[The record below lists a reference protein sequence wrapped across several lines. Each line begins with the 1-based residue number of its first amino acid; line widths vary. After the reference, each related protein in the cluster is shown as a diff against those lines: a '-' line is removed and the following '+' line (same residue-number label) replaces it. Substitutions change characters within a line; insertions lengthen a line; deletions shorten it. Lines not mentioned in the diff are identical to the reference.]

1 MEATA
6 LDPRHAD
13 VRLEFGMAEAEFA
26 QHAQWRASA
35 AVFRAIDA
43 TMREAAAHPEVF
55 LPTATLKRADAVEY
69 AERAAAA
76 DLAVRL
82 NLAEATV
89 RGYAVIGS
97 NLRERLPQLWAWFVD
112 GEVSTQNARE
122 AAALVADLP
131 AVSWQAFDEA
141 VVAPARRLAPA
152 RFRVRARVLRERIHA
167 QSLDERHALAMDSR
181 GVWSEIDRDGMGWLN
196 ARLSAEKV
204 ALAQA
209 RIDAIAF
216 DKLKAAHETRTMQ
229 QMRADVL
236 ADLLVGEV
244 GTSISVSVALMIPA
258 LTLLGASNESA
269 VLEGVGPIDL
279 ETARKLCATAP
290 SFTRVLTDPVSS
302 VILDMDR
309 KQYRP
314 TAALK
319 RWLALRD
326 VTCTFAGCGRRAS
339 TCDIDHTTAWED
351 GGVTSAANLAH
362 LCRKHHSNK
371 HKTKWTVTQ
380 PPGSP
385 PIWTSPTG
393 YSREADPPPF

>member
-6 LDPRHAD
+6 LDPRNAE

-26 QHAQWRASA
+26 QRAQWRASA
-35 AVFRAIDA
+35 AVFRAIDS
-43 TMREAAAHPEVF
+43 TMREAVTHPEVF
-55 LPTATLKRADAVEY
+55 LPSSTLKRADAVAF

-82 NLAEATV
+82 NLAEGTV

-122 AAALVADLP
+122 AASLVAELP
-131 AVSWQAFDEA
+131 EESWQAFDDA
-141 VVAPARRLAPA
+141 IVGPARRLAPA
-152 RFRVRARVLRERIHA
+152 RFRARARVLRERVHA
-167 QSLDERHALAMDSR
+167 QSLEQRHAEAMDSR
-181 GVWSEIDRDGMGWLN
+181 GVWSDTDCDGMGWLS
-196 ARLSAEKV
+196 ARLSAETV

-209 RIDAIAF
+209 RIDAMAF
-216 DKLKAAHETRTMQ
+216 DLLSAADETRTMPQ
-229 QMRADVL
+229 LRADVL

-244 GTSISVSVALMIPA
+244 GKDVSVSVALTIPA
-258 LTLLGASNESA
+258 LALLGKSDESA
-269 VLEGVGPIDL
+269 VLDGAGPIDL
-279 ETARKLCATAP
+279 DTARVLCASAP
-290 SFTRVLTDPVSS
+290 SLTRVLTDPVSS

-314 TAALK
+314 TTALK

-339 TCDIDHTTAWED
+339 TCDIDHTTSWED

-371 HKTKWTVTQ
+371 HKTKWTVSQ
-380 PPGSP
+380 HPGSP
-385 PIWTSPTG
+385 PVWTSPTG